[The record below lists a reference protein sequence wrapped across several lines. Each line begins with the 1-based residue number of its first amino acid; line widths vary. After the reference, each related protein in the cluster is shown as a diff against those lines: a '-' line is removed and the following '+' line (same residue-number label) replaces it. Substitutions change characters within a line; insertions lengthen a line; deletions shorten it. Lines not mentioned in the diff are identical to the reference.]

1 MGRAMP
7 RFETPQPIAITI
19 DLFVG
24 HVEIIASDR
33 TDSVV
38 EVRPS
43 DAAKK
48 EDVRAAKETEVDF
61 AAGCLSVKGPTGW
74 KMYTLP
80 RAWRTPSIDVTIEV
94 PAGSRLHGTATM
106 CRFLVTG
113 ELGHCELKTSVG
125 DLQLEKAGPLELRTA
140 GNITVDQVMG
150 RANIISGTGIVRIRE
165 IAGSAV
171 VKNSNGDSTIREVDG
186 DLQVNAA
193 NGNITIERPRGSVT
207 AKTANGSI
215 RVGDAARGT
224 LRLETATGELEVGIH
239 PGSAAY
245 LDVHTK
251 SGAVQNLMQAAGQP
265 AQGEETVHVYAR
277 NSFGNIIIRPATG
290 I

>member
-1 MGRAMP
+1 MP
-7 RFETPQPIAITI
+7 AFETPQPIAVTVE
-19 DLFVG
+19 LFLG

-33 TDSVV
+33 TDTVV

-43 DAAKK
+43 DGAKK
-48 EDVRAAKETEVDF
+48 DDVRAAQETEVDF
-61 AAGCLSVKGPTGW
+61 AAGNLTVKAPTW
-74 KMYTLP
+74 WTKMNILFG
-80 RAWRTPSIDVTIEV
+80 ANPSIDVTIEV
-94 PAGSRLHGTATM
+94 PTGSRLHGSAHM
-106 CRFLVTG
+106 CGFLVTG
-113 ELGHCELKTSVG
+113 KLGQCELKCHVG
-125 DLQLEKAGPLELRTA
+125 NLQLDEVGPLKLQTSA
-140 GNITVDQVMG
+140 GNVTVDQVMG
-150 RANIISGTGIVRIRE
+150 GANITTNGIVRVRE
-165 IAGSAV
+165 INGSAV
-171 VKNSNGDSTIREVDG
+171 VKNTHGDSTIHEVAG

-193 NGNITIERPRGSVT
+193 HGNITVERPRGSVT

-251 SGAVQNLMQAAGQP
+251 SGALQNLMESAGQP
-265 AQGEETVHVYAR
+265 TQGEETVHVYAR